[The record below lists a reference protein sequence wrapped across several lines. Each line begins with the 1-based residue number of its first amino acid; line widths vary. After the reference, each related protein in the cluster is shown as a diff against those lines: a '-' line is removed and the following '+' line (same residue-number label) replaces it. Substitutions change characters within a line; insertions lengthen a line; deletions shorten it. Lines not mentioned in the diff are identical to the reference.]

1 MTDINTDW
9 SKVNKKNSSGY
20 RQTDTLDGKVQ
31 IKYTIHTDGP
41 KLTPD
46 RRVQIQGNLV
56 LSTDLIT

>member
-9 SKVNKKNSSGY
+9 SRVNKKNSSGY
-20 RQTDTLDGKVQ
+20 RKTDTLDGKVQ
-31 IKYTIHTDGP
+31 IKDTIHTDGP